1 VKPCRA
7 CSYTPQTEPKVF
19 CPACGAMWD
28 KAKPPSPK
36 RKDKAPA
43 PKPVAKKPVTV
54 SNADAY
60 KIVKPVT
67 KTSGKQKRNPT
78 KKKG

>member
-1 VKPCRA
+1 MKPCRA
-7 CSYTPQTEPKVF
+7 CSYTPQTEPKIF

-43 PKPVAKKPVTV
+43 PKPVAKPKAATKPAAKT
-54 SNADAY
+54 
-60 KIVKPVT
+60 
-67 KTSGKQKRNPT
+67 TSGKAKRNPT